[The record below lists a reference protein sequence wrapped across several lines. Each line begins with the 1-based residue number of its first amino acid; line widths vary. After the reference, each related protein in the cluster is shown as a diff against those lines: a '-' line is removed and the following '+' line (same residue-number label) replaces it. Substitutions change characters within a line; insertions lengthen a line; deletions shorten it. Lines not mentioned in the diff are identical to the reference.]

1 MANTPQNSAV
11 IIAIPWIYRCCYA
24 GVLQKFQLQL
34 QAKHPTFFATTR
46 LGRNLKDRCTKTDPE
61 RDVLN
66 SMLEELRNKWNA
78 VRSVVTKR

>member
-1 MANTPQNSAV
+1 MASYV
-11 IIAIPWIYRCCYA
+11 IVLLEATFL
-24 GVLQKFQLQL
+24 VFLQKFQHQL

-61 RDVLN
+61 REVLN
-66 SMLEELRNKWNA
+66 NMLEELRNKWNA